1 MPIKIKKRG
10 QVRYLGRV
18 TKDKVRREKIF
29 GTKAEARKWEAAE
42 RARDWTTDTGSLT
55 LLEVAN
61 KYMDHIKARG
71 SSVKTIEEKTLAFRR
86 LFARGA
92 VVPEMDPAE
101 LTAGMAL
108 EHLQGV
114 ASERTGSAANNDR
127 KNLIAFWHWAG
138 KFVAEFP
145 NTNPW
150 LQVSRFPITKK
161 PRYVPPEADFW
172 KVYESADMQDRAILA
187 VALYTAARRGEIW
200 RLKVNDLDFERQTI
214 RLGTRKRK
222 GGSLEYNTLP
232 MVDALKDDLLT
243 WMRGRPLAHV
253 NVFYKWDDQAGGK
266 QIIKNLG
273 FHGQSFQRRTEWLPG
288 LCDRVGVKPF
298 GMHSIRHLSASILYR
313 AGVST
318 SVIQQVLRHQ
328 SPTTTNRYLH
338 GLGLEEARKPLEE
351 ALRRPGKL
359 IKLPQR
365 RAAGE

>member
-61 KYMDHIKARG
+61 KYMDHVIGRG
-71 SSVKTIEEKTLAFRR
+71 SAEQTVFEKSLAFRR
-86 LFARGA
+86 LFTRGA

-127 KNLIAFWHWAG
+127 KNLIAFWHWAE
-138 KFVAEFP
+138 KFVDGFP

-150 LQVSRFPITKK
+150 LRVSRFPITKK
-161 PRYVPPEADFW
+161 PRYVPPEDDFW
-172 KVYESADMQDRAILA
+172 KVYEAADMQDRAILA

-243 WMRGRPLAHV
+243 WMRTRPLAHV
-253 NVFYKWDDQAGGK
+253 NVFYCWHDEKG
-266 QIIKNLG
+266 QIAKNKGLY
-273 FHGQSFQRRTEWLPG
+273 GQPFKFRPRWLTDK
-288 LCDRVGVKPF
+288 CNQVGVKPF

-338 GLGLEEARKPLEE
+338 GLGLEETRKPLEE
-351 ALRRPGKL
+351 ALSRPGKL
-359 IKLPQR
+359 IQLPKR